1 MKEKCSSVY
10 FSRLCKWFIHIQ
22 ESSVMFFCSYSEK
35 YTLWVDEFR
44 SRVTVS
50 AHSFIIQSI
59 NTTVCQCECEGMSMF
74 WQSNLFNT
82 NHKLLLKK
90 QNNLLKHVD
99 INSTWHILNMSGCKA
114 QDRLPSSLPRG
125 SNPTTVFQTL
135 GQEDA
140 STDVQVFLRINAKRT
155 LRLYLITLC
164 SGDYKKMQQ
173 MEIPALK
180 WFQKNPPGTTSSGE
194 PLQ

>member
-1 MKEKCSSVY
+1 MKEKCSSLY
-10 FSRLCKWFIHIQ
+10 LSGICKWFIHIQ

-44 SRVTVS
+44 SGVTVS

-99 INSTWHILNMSGCKA
+99 INSTWHILNMSACQAHYRGG
-114 QDRLPSSLPRG
+114 QTRLQFFKRW
-125 SNPTTVFQTL
+125 VKRMQTL
-135 GQEDA
+135 T
-140 STDVQVFLRINAKRT
+140 SKFL
-155 LRLYLITLC
+155 C
-164 SGDYKKMQQ
+164 GSMQ
-173 MEIPALK
+173 K
-180 WFQKNPPGTTSSGE
+180 E
-194 PLQ
+194 PWGFI

>member
-1 MKEKCSSVY
+1 MKEKCSSLY
-10 FSRLCKWFIHIQ
+10 LSGLCKWFIHIQ

-35 YTLWVDEFR
+35 HTLWVDEFR
-44 SRVTVS
+44 SRVSVS

-74 WQSNLFNT
+74 RQSNLFNR
-82 NHKLLLKK
+82 NHKLLLKT

-140 STDVQVFLRINAKRT
+140 NTDVQVFLRISAKRT

-164 SGDYKKMQQ
+164 SGDYKKCN
-173 MEIPALK
+173 K
-180 WFQKNPPGTTSSGE
+180 WRSQRLNGSRKNPPGTTSSGE